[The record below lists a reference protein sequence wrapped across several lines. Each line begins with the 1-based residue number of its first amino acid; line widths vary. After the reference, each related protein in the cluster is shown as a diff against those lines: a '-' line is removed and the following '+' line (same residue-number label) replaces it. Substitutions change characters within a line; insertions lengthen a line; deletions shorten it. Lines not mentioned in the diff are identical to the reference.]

1 MRRRCLPLAAAGMLA
16 LYLLIAIPAA
26 LRRAAFGLRAAVKT
40 AGLPAGEVR
49 ARVFGRRYVAAVDRI
64 RRRIPEDEPYLL
76 SGQALA
82 GSGTHQET
90 QGAMLWVRFDL
101 LPRRALV
108 VQAQSRPG
116 DCWLEQVRWLV
127 VGVGLGQPPL
137 LLERSPRVPPGCPTQ
152 PWRSPPRPAP

>member
-1 MRRRCLPLAAAGMLA
+1 MTAYDCAGDLPAIGGGQYRAARPDPERPAERARLYSPLMRRRCLPLAAAGMLA

-49 ARVFGRRYVAAVDRI
+49 ARVFGRRYVVAVDRI
-64 RRRIPEDEPYLL
+64 RRRLPGDEPSLL
-76 SGQALA
+76 SGQPLA

-116 DCWLEQVRWLV
+116 DCWL
-127 VGVGLGQPPL
+127 
-137 LLERSPRVPPGCPTQ
+137 
-152 PWRSPPRPAP
+152 